1 MLLEDFAS
9 RPTESPMRILLILL
23 AALSATMLS
32 GCEAIAAIFQ
42 AGVWLGIVVA
52 IIIIVAIALLMGRRK
67 GP

>member
-1 MLLEDFAS
+1 
-9 RPTESPMRILLILL
+9 MRILLILL